1 MKRLFFFPSLCVL
14 FLRKSGKLWT
24 LHLKQKKILQATYKD
39 LPKLV
44 TKQLKKNLDNIKLLV
59 SSENTLN
66 ISYFLTEGH

>member
-1 MKRLFFFPSLCVL
+1 MKRLFFLSISVCVI
-14 FLRKSGKLWT
+14 FKKKWKT
-24 LHLKQKKILQATYKD
+24 VDTPFKTKKILQATYKD